1 MSVVPLDTS
10 LGVAIGNDAGW
21 ALTVHSDRSL
31 GPERE
36 IGPAKLLISRDDYYA
51 NIQAALPGDLSGGRY
66 TFTIEGL
73 TDGDYADIHV
83 DDVVRLYLYWRDT
96 NASPAGYL
104 SNIAGLTDLAGDIS
118 EEALK
123 DFLVAEL
130 VVTRVTRKAGARRYE
145 TTIDAKERAFVRL
158 QGRMLA
164 KTLVAGTYREAVE
177 KLAEGLHIPLDFYGF
192 TPSGTLAE
200 QHSARRGAD
209 GASFQSGESA
219 ARAMRRLGKA
229 IEDVKRLYGRG
240 MLLLRK
246 GTLFVGQRPIPWT
259 PNAIVDLSHLNGL
272 IEAVLDA
279 PQAEPR
285 PDDQARSAS
294 APTGRSQY
302 HLTLKGRPDIFP
314 GDVVRFA
321 PAAEDVSK
329 TTPSGIFTSL
339 VASVVGPVLQEEP
352 STTVTLYVNSVE
364 HRLGRTSAFT
374 TSISGVVIGIGG
386 QDPQPW
392 DSTPSASSSTG
403 PAAAND
409 ALAAAQAIRSTAEDV
424 AASSR
429 GPDVG
434 EVRGVLTRTL
444 TTEPPGQTE
453 TIWRGLVSSDGR
465 PNQARRLDIS
475 RKPAETLEGVA
486 YASPFAWGLCGLVLP
501 RYPGTRVVMA
511 HRNGNP
517 SDPVDIGA
525 LWESGTAPN
534 SEPGDWWLILPTA
547 VETNRRSSIEDSE
560 DPPGAFEGKVTQ
572 DLIDADGNRV
582 IHVGELT
589 VRVGALKSAGDEQRA
604 ERAPLEQ
611 GITIEHAVGDARITI
626 DKQGKIVIQAKGD
639 LELVSKQGN
648 IKLSAAQGSVDVSVG
663 NAMEVH

>member
-1 MSVVPLDTS
+1 MTVVPLDTS

-31 GPERE
+31 GQDRE
-36 IGPAKLLISRDDYYA
+36 IGPAKLVISRDDYYA

-73 TDGDYADIHV
+73 TDANYADIHV
-83 DDVVRLYLYWRDT
+83 DDVVRLYLFWRDT

-118 EEALK
+118 AEALK

-130 VVTRVTRKAGARRYE
+130 VVTRVSRKAGARRYE

-164 KTLVAGTYREAVE
+164 KTLVAATYRDAVE
-177 KLAEGLHIPLDFYGF
+177 KLADGLNIPLDFYGF

-229 IEDVKRLYGRG
+229 IEDVKRKYGRG
-240 MLLLRK
+240 MLLLHK
-246 GTLFVGQRPIPWT
+246 GTLVVGERPIPWT
-259 PNAIVDLSHLNGL
+259 PNAIVNLSYLNGL

-279 PQAEPR
+279 PQTEPK
-285 PDDQARSAS
+285 PDDQAQRSAS
-294 APTGRSQY
+294 TGRTQY
-302 HLTLKGRPDIFP
+302 HLTLKGRPDIAP

-321 PAAEDVSK
+321 PASEDVSK
-329 TTPSGIFTSL
+329 TTPGGIFTSL
-339 VASVVGPVLQEEP
+339 VASVAGPLFQEEDDP
-352 STTVTLYVNSVE
+352 SALVTLYVNAVE
-364 HRLGRTSAFT
+364 HRLGRTSAFV
-374 TSISGVVIGIGG
+374 TSISGVVIGMGE
-386 QDPQPW
+386 QTPDPW
-392 DSTPSASSSTG
+392 DPT
-403 PAAAND
+403 PAASAALGAANP
-409 ALAAAQAIRSTAEDV
+409 ALATAQAIRSTAEDI
-424 AASSR
+424 AGSLRS
-429 GPDVG
+429 PDVG
-434 EVRGVLTRTL
+434 EVRAVLTRTMAS
-444 TTEPPGQTE
+444 EPPGQTE
-453 TIWRGLVSSDGR
+453 TVWRGLEQSDGR

-475 RKPAETLEGVA
+475 RKPPEMLEGVA
-486 YASPFAWGLCGLVLP
+486 YASPFAWGLTGLVLP
-501 RYPGTRVVMA
+501 RYPGTRVVLA
-511 HRNGNP
+511 HRNGDP
-517 SDPVDIGA
+517 SDPVDVGA
-525 LWESGTAPN
+525 LWESGTAPD
-534 SEPGDWWLILPTA
+534 SEPGDWWLILPVGMDAAGRT
-547 VETNRRSSIEDSE
+547 SLEDS
-560 DPPGAFEGKVTQ
+560 DRRPDTWGGPVTQ

-589 VRVGALKSAGDEQRA
+589 MRVGALKSAGNEQRA
-604 ERAPLEQ
+604 ERAPLEH

-626 DKQGKIVIQAKGD
+626 DQKGKIVVQAKGN
-639 LELVSKQGN
+639 LELVSREGN
-648 IKLSAAQGSVDVSVG
+648 ITLSAPKGSVDVSVG